1 MALRERVVAKSSP
14 ASGEAAL
21 PYATLVTRHA
31 PTGKPHIA
39 IVYPVP
45 VPYSFP
51 VLERIAAAPDFDTT
65 VYYCRRA
72 LSARGTAV
80 PSARL
85 RFPHVFLRNLGFVNV
100 GREVRELD
108 LNPSLP
114 LTLER
119 GHHALVVLSGFVQPT
134 MLLGMT
140 WARARRRPYALMSE
154 SHGLRERGPLRAAVR
169 DAVVH
174 RLVTNAALLLPTGEL
189 AEHELLRLG
198 GRERAIARFPHV
210 PDAETFHTRDRSQA
224 REAWARRLGSSPGLL
239 VVYVG
244 RLVASKRVD
253 VLLRAFAEAALP
265 NAQLVVAGEGPLA
278 ERLRADAPP
287 GVTFTGFLPTPD
299 VALLLR
305 AADVAVV
312 PSSDEP
318 WGAVVLEA
326 VASGTP
332 VVATDV
338 VASAREVAAYGGAC
352 LVPVD
357 DVHALAEALRAA
369 AVSETLEE
377 LRRGAAAAAAQY
389 TVDRAAESFLAGV
402 RATLERA

>member
-1 MALRERVVAKSSP
+1 VRP
-14 ASGEAAL
+14 
-21 PYATLVTRHA
+21 HA
-31 PTGKPHIA
+31 PTDKPHVA

-51 VLERIAAAPDFDTT
+51 VLERITSAPDLDTT

-72 LSARGTAV
+72 LSARGAAV
-80 PSARL
+80 PSEQL
-85 RFPHVFLRNLGFVNV
+85 RFPHVFLRNLGFVAV

-108 LNPSLP
+108 FNPSLP
-114 LTLER
+114 LALER
-119 GHHALVVLSGFVQPT
+119 GRHALVALSGFVQPT
-134 MLLGMT
+134 MLLGVA

-154 SHGLRERGPLRAAVR
+154 SHGLRARGRVRAAVR
-169 DAVVH
+169 DALVR

-189 AEHELLRLG
+189 AERELVRLG
-198 GRERAIARFPHV
+198 AREGAVARFPHV
-210 PDAETFHTRDRSQA
+210 PDHATFHPRDRHEA
-224 REAWARRLGSSPGLL
+224 REVWARRLGRSPDLL

-253 VLLRAFAEAALP
+253 VLLRAFAEVALP
-265 NAQLVVAGEGPLA
+265 NAQLVIAGEGPLA
-278 ERLRADAPP
+278 EQLRADAPP
-287 GVTFTGFLPTPD
+287 NVTFAGFLPTAET
-299 VALLLR
+299 ALLLR

-332 VVATDV
+332 VLATDV

-352 LVPVD
+352 LTPVG
-357 DVHALAEALRAA
+357 DVRALAEALRAA
-369 AVSETLEE
+369 TDADTLAS
-377 LRRGAAAAAAQY
+377 LRRGATAAAAAF
-389 TVDRAAESFLAGV
+389 TVDGAADSFLNAV
-402 RATLERA
+402 RATLERDARAELAGRSRVSS

>member
-21 PYATLVTRHA
+21 PYATLVRRHA
-31 PTGKPHIA
+31 PTGKPHVA

-51 VLERIAAAPDFDTT
+51 VLERIAAAPDLDTT
-65 VYYCRRA
+65 VYYCRRT

-80 PSARL
+80 LSERL

-100 GREVRELD
+100 RREVRELD

-119 GHHALVVLSGFVQPT
+119 GRHALVVLSGFVQPT
-134 MLLGMT
+134 MLLGVA

-154 SHGLRERGPLRAAVR
+154 SHGSRARGPVRSAVR
-169 DAVVH
+169 DAVVG
-174 RLVTNAALLLPTGEL
+174 RLVANAALLLPTGEL
-189 AEHELLRLG
+189 AERELLRLG

-210 PDAETFHTRDRSQA
+210 PDHAIFHPRDRHEA
-224 REAWARRLGSSPGLL
+224 REAWARRLGGSPGLL

-253 VLLRAFAEAALP
+253 VLLRAFAEAAFP
-265 NAQLVVAGEGPLA
+265 NAHLVVAGEGPLA

-287 GVTFTGFLPTPD
+287 SVTFTGFLQTPE

-332 VVATDV
+332 VLATDV
-338 VASAREVAAYGGAC
+338 VASAREVAAYGGAR
-352 LVPVD
+352 LTPVD
-357 DVHALAEALRAA
+357 DVPALAEALRAA
-369 AVSETLEE
+369 ADSETLEE
-377 LRRGAAAAAAQY
+377 LRRGARAASAAY
-389 TVDRAAESFLAGV
+389 TVDSAADSFLTAV

>member
-1 MALRERVVAKSSP
+1 VR
-14 ASGEAAL
+14 
-21 PYATLVTRHA
+21 RHA
-31 PTGKPHIA
+31 RSDKPHVA

-45 VPYSFP
+45 VPYTFP
-51 VLERIAAAPDFDTT
+51 VLERIADAPDLDTT

-80 PSARL
+80 PSEQL
-85 RFPHVFLRNLGFVNV
+85 RFPHVFLRNVGFVAV

-108 LNPSLP
+108 VNPSLA
-114 LTLER
+114 LALER
-119 GHHALVVLSGFVQPT
+119 GRHALVVVSGFVQPT
-134 MLLGMT
+134 MLLGVA
-140 WARARRRPYALMSE
+140 WARTRRRPYALMSE
-154 SHGLRERGPLRAAVR
+154 SHGLRVRGRVRAGVR
-169 DAVVH
+169 DALVR

-189 AEHELLRLG
+189 AERELLRLG
-198 GRERAIARFPHV
+198 GREQTIARFPHV
-210 PDAETFHTRDRSQA
+210 PDHATFHPRDRGVA
-224 REAWARRLGSSPGLL
+224 REAWARRLGRSPNIL

-244 RLVASKRVD
+244 RLVASKRVH

-265 NAQLVVAGEGPLA
+265 NAHLVVAGEGPLA

-287 GVTFTGFLPTPD
+287 GATFTGFLPTTET
-299 VALLLR
+299 ALLLR

-332 VVATDV
+332 VIATDV
-338 VASAREVAAYGGAC
+338 VASAREVAAYGGAR
-352 LVPVD
+352 LTPVD
-357 DVHALAEALRAA
+357 DVRALAEALRDIAHA
-369 AVSETLEE
+369 GSLES
-377 LRRGAAAAAAQY
+377 LRRGATAAAAAY
-389 TVDRAAESFLAGV
+389 TVDRAAESFLAAV